1 MISLGEFR
9 IKCDVHF
16 AFKTGQQSEN
26 RFFFYISFTY
36 EVAKRK
42 CLTVTGDEL
51 KMVIVPTFYRQKCGN
66 KQFHRRQP
74 PQKDN
79 YSKKKCS
86 G

>member
-1 MISLGEFR
+1 MNFGLNVTCILLSKQDSNLK
-9 IKCDVHF
+9 ID
-16 AFKTGQQSEN
+16 
-26 RFFFYISFTY
+26 FFFYISFTY

-79 YSKKKCS
+79 YSKKK
-86 G
+86 

>member
-1 MISLGEFR
+1 MNFGLNVTCILLSKQDSNLK
-9 IKCDVHF
+9 ID
-16 AFKTGQQSEN
+16 
-26 RFFFYISFTY
+26 FFFYISFTY

-51 KMVIVPTFYRQKCGN
+51 KMVIVPTFYRQKRGN

-79 YSKKKCS
+79 YSKKK
-86 G
+86 